1 MQLHQT
7 LRPASSRS
15 KKLSASRTSEHR
27 FGIRSL
33 LRLGLA
39 PLGPAAVGSQKH
51 LDTASRQEH
60 GLILVLPG
68 IEGSSTVND
77 SIVRG
82 LIAGRLSHAIRVVDW
97 RRFRPWNPLH
107 LAMQSHNRSQAK
119 QIAEQIHDYRNRF
132 PDGPVHLIGHSAGA
146 GMALFVLES
155 LGELQISSCVLLAAA
170 ISRDFPILRLLKS
183 TTSGIWNFYSPLDL
197 PTIGLG
203 TLVFGTMD
211 RRHTISAGALGF
223 RTEPHEP
230 AASEERPAGETPQ
243 LRQVRFSL
251 EMLKAWNFG
260 GHFGWTNSEFVR
272 QHISPL
278 LSVFRDIAKTSGIG
292 M

>member
-1 MQLHQT
+1 MPLQQK
-7 LRPASSRS
+7 LRPAFSRAS
-15 KKLSASRTSEHR
+15 QLSATRPAEHR
-27 FGIRSL
+27 FAIRSL

-51 LDTASRQEH
+51 LDMASRQEH
-60 GLILVLPG
+60 GLIIVLPG

-119 QIAEQIHDYRNRF
+119 HVAEQIHEYRIRF

-155 LGELQISSCVLLAAA
+155 LGELQITSAILLAAA
-170 ISRDFPILRLLKS
+170 VSRDFPILRLLKS

-197 PTIGLG
+197 PTVGLG
-203 TLVFGTMD
+203 TLLFGTMD

-223 RTEPHEP
+223 RTELHKP
-230 AASEERPAGETPQ
+230 AMSEEGREGAESQ

-251 EMLKAWNFG
+251 DMLKAWNFG

-272 QHISPL
+272 RHISPL
-278 LSVFRDIAKTSGIG
+278 LSACTDFAKT
-292 M
+292 